1 MTDVVL
7 RFEAVDAAPDLNG
20 LSLEI
25 PASACTVLLGGGATT
40 ALRLAGGRA
49 RPLGGRIKLGGRL
62 LDTVPIAQRG
72 ITWVT
77 PADGPETLTHLLMAA
92 ARPLR
97 LLPSQAA
104 ARIARSLARVG
115 LDGFEGERAARL
127 SPVRQRLTGLSVAL
141 VAAPRLLLLENP
153 LGGLAPGERR
163 TLAHALRPV
172 LQETT
177 ALLATNEPEDALL
190 LADRVVALTE
200 GAVLQAGTP
209 RALYESPGTALVA
222 GLFGE
227 CNQLPGTIEAL
238 FAGEC
243 QVRLD
248 CGPLVEARLGD
259 AGGPGSRCLL
269 AIRPEQVA
277 VVPIAPAELGEGALP
292 ARLRDVLFLGD
303 RVRLT
308 LEIGDSGLLIATRP
322 PGARLPRPGAAAS
335 VAWDSMAATAFRPI
349 R

>member
-1 MTDVVL
+1 MTDALL

-25 PASACTVLLGGGATT
+25 TASGCTVLLGRGAAT
-40 ALRLAGGRA
+40 AVGLAGGRA
-49 RPLGGRIKLGGRL
+49 RARGGRIQLGGRL
-62 LDTVPIAQRG
+62 LDTVPAAQRG

-77 PADGPETLTHLLMAA
+77 PIDGSETLSRLLTAA
-92 ARPLR
+92 ANPLR

-127 SPVRQRLTGLSVAL
+127 SPIRQRLAGLSVAL
-141 VAAPRLLLLENP
+141 VAAPRLLLLDDP
-153 LGGLAPGERR
+153 LGGLAPTERR

-172 LQETT
+172 LRETT
-177 ALLATNEPEDALL
+177 ALVATNEPEDALL
-190 LADRVVALTE
+190 LADRVVVFAE

-209 RALYESPGTALVA
+209 KALYEAPETALVA

-238 FAGEC
+238 FDGEC

-248 CGPLVEARLGD
+248 CGPVVDARLGD
-259 AGGPGSRCLL
+259 AGGPGSRCVI
-269 AIRPEQVA
+269 AVKPEQVA
-277 VVPIAPAELGEGALP
+277 VVPVAPAEMGEGALP
-292 ARLRDVLFLGD
+292 ARLHDALFLGD
-303 RVRLT
+303 RVRLA
-308 LEIGDSGLLIATRP
+308 LEIGDGGRVIAIRA
-322 PGARLPRPGAAAS
+322 PGSRLPRPGGTAS
-335 VAWDSMAATAFRPI
+335 VAWDSMAATAFRP
-349 R
+349 RD